1 MSTQSDLA
9 ELYTTF
15 FNRAPDADGLA
26 YWVDSIDSGQ
36 LSLTQIAENWLT
48 EQPEGQTNFPTT
60 LTDAQF
66 VAKIYTNV
74 LSRTADADG
83 AQYWLDQL
91 ASGAVTRDSFALS
104 IINGAKANTSAQ
116 GVLDATL
123 ISNKATVGVAFAEQG
138 VNDTALAAKVLTTV
152 TADASTL
159 NSTLAVIALIPS
171 SAAAQTPAILAAT
184 DQLLTNFANLITAA
198 PGELADATTYLQTL
212 AAGITSGTNITT
224 LLSNANTLITSAATN
239 SAALD
244 NPAVKGAADV
254 VVATPGTGGGGTPAT
269 TFTATDVNGTLTFGG
284 DATGDITLVSF
295 TNNVAVFAR
304 GGVSSESVSL
314 LDVTIIQASAPLS
327 LKAAQL
333 ATLSSILESTNSVK
347 IVDTGAEINAALA
360 ALVPNAALI
369 DSIDASDSTP
379 ILLTQAQL
387 TAITSAK
394 LTAGDIIT
402 VSDNSLTGA
411 QIATLG
417 GDPKIDF
424 IRAATQTLTSAQYAA
439 ASAKLSA
446 DDTITVDEDI
456 LTAAQIVS
464 LSGQA
469 NVDTVVT
476 LTALLNKTQ
485 YAAAKAKLD
494 AGTVTVSDDTL
505 TGAEIALLGADTQ
518 VDLIRASTQTL
529 TNAQYAAAALKLD
542 AGDTITVDQ
551 DTLTAAQ
558 IATLGADAKVDAIV
572 TLAAVLDKTQYA
584 AASAKLDATTIT
596 VDDDSLTGAEIA
608 VLGGDSAVTSILA
621 ATQTLTN
628 AQFTAASAKLSAGDS
643 ITVDDNGLTGVQIG
657 ALGADAKVDFILADT
672 QSLTASQFGAA
683 AVKLST
689 ADTITVA
696 DTGAN
701 IATQLTSLVANAAK
715 VDIIDSTNDLLT
727 LTAVQ
732 GATLAAKL
740 TAADVIT
747 FTNTLGQGSQ
757 TIAFGAFQSANDK
770 LAFTG
775 AELTGITG
783 FTDFTGLAGDTIT
796 FAGGTIGVVSGSGAV
811 AAGAEATF
819 IFDTDTKILSFD
831 ADGTGSV
838 AAAVPLLVLTGV
850 ATVVAADFIVA

>member
-254 VVATPGTGGGGTPAT
+254 VVATPGTGGGTPAT
-269 TFTATDVNGTLTFGG
+269 TFTATDVDGTLTFGG

-333 ATLSSILESTNSVK
+333 ATLSPILESTNSVK

-360 ALVPNAALI
+360 ALVPNAPLI
-369 DSIDASDSTP
+369 DSIDASDATP

-417 GDPKIDF
+417 DDPKVDF

-715 VDIIDSTNDLLT
+715 VDIINSTNDLLT

>member
-26 YWVDSIDSGQ
+26 YWVNSIDTGQ

-66 VAKIYTNV
+66 VAQIYTNV

-159 NSTLAVIALIPS
+159 NSTLAVIALIPTT
-171 SAAAQTPAILAAT
+171 AAAQTPAILAAT
-184 DQLLTNFANLITAA
+184 TQLLTNFANLITAA

-254 VVATPGTGGGGTPAT
+254 VVATPGTGGGTPT
-269 TFTATDVNGTLTFGG
+269 TFVATEDPTTHVLSFTGS
-284 DATGDITLVSF
+284 ATGDITLVSL
-295 TNNVAVFAR
+295 TGDVAVFAR
-304 GGVSSESVSL
+304 GGVSTSVTL
-314 LDVTIIQASAPLS
+314 TDVTSIQPSAPLS

-333 ATLSSILESTNSVK
+333 ALLSPILESANSVK
-347 IVDTGAEINAALA
+347 IVDTGAGINAALV

-369 DSIDASDSTP
+369 DSIDASDATP
-379 ILLTQAQL
+379 IVLTQAQL

-394 LTAGDIIT
+394 LTAGDTIT
-402 VSDNSLTGA
+402 VSDNTLTGAQAAILGADANVDSIRVASLTLTNAQYTAASAKLNSLDTIIVNDNTLTGATAALLGADGKIDSIRTAALTVDKTQYAAVSAKLNAADSITVSDNTLTAA

-417 GDPKIDF
+417 ADATVDF
-424 IRAATQTLTSAQYAA
+424 IRAANQVLDNTQYTV

-446 DDTITVDEDI
+446 SDSI
-456 LTAAQIVS
+456 
-464 LSGQA
+464 
-469 NVDTVVT
+469 
-476 LTALLNKTQ
+476 
-485 YAAAKAKLD
+485 
-494 AGTVTVSDDTL
+494 TVSDNTL
-505 TGAEIALLGADTQ
+505 TG
-518 VDLIRASTQTL
+518 
-529 TNAQYAAAALKLD
+529 
-542 AGDTITVDQ
+542 
-551 DTLTAAQ
+551 AQ
-558 IATLGADAKVDAIV
+558 IATLGADAKVDAIAI
-572 TLAAVLDKTQYA
+572 LAAVLDKTEYA

-596 VDDDSLTGAEIA
+596 VDDDTLTGAEIA
-608 VLGGDSAVTSILA
+608 VLGGDSAVTSIFA

-715 VDIIDSTNDLLT
+715 VDIINSTNDVLT

-747 FTNTLGQGSQ
+747 FTNTLGQDSQ
-757 TIAFGAFQSANDK
+757 TIASGAFQSANDK
-770 LAFTG
+770 LAFT
-775 AELTGITG
+775 ASELTGITG

-796 FAGGTIGVVSGSGAV
+796 FTGGTIGVVSGSGAV